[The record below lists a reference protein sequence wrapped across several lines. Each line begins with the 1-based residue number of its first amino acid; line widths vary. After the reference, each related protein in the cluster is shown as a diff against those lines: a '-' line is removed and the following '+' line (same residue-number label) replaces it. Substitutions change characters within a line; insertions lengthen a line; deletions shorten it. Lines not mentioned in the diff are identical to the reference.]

1 MEKGGSVLTT
11 PTRLDVL
18 IPSYNRADQLAL
30 TIESL
35 LTAPVPP
42 MMSVTVMVI
51 DNNSTDGTRSLVE
64 SRMRSD
70 DRLRYVFER
79 QQGRS
84 HALNRGIT
92 STSGDLVGMVDDDE
106 EIDPTWYDRIA
117 RAFADPTLDFIG
129 GPYIPRWA
137 SPPPT
142 WVPEEFGSVIGWVKA
157 GDREAPFDANF
168 PGVLMGGNAVVRR
181 RTLDKVGLY
190 ATRLGR
196 VGNRLLSGE
205 DREFFDRLIASG
217 AKGRYLPDLIIHH
230 HVLAERC
237 TKEYFR
243 SWAFWHGVSM
253 GVLAREH
260 SSASAQSGY
269 FRGPRFLGI
278 ARWRF
283 RKAVSS
289 IVTAV
294 TGRLT
299 RDTNSPRVFAAE
311 LTARE
316 YGGMLYG
323 RHLYGRGQA
332 RGREASPGTMASGN

>member
-1 MEKGGSVLTT
+1 MTAV
-11 PTRLDVL
+11 RLDVL
-18 IPSYNRADQLAL
+18 IPTYNRAGQLSL

-35 LTAPVPP
+35 LAAPVPS
-42 MMSVTVMVI
+42 MMSVVVTVI

-79 QQGRS
+79 NQGRS
-84 HALNRGIT
+84 YALNRGIT
-92 STSGDLVGMVDDDE
+92 STNGDLVGMVDDDE
-106 EIDPTWYDRIA
+106 EIDPTWYGTIA

-129 GPYIPRWA
+129 GPYIPRWE
-137 SPPPT
+137 SPPPS
-142 WVPEEFGSVIGWVKA
+142 WMPEEFGGVVGSVTG
-157 GDREAPFDANF
+157 GDREAPFDANY

-181 RTLDKVGLY
+181 RTLERVGLY
-190 ATRLGR
+190 ATWLGH
-196 VGNRLLSGE
+196 VGRRLLSGE
-205 DREFFDRLIASG
+205 DREFFDRLLASG
-217 AKGRYLPDLIIHH
+217 ARGRYLPDLVIHH

-253 GVLAREH
+253 GVLARETK
-260 SSASAQSGY
+260 SASSQSAY
-269 FRGPRFLGI
+269 FRGPRLFGI
-278 ARWRF
+278 PRWRF

-289 IVTAV
+289 LVTA
-294 TGRLT
+294 TAGRLT
-299 RDTNSPRVFAAE
+299 KAKDSARVFAAE

-323 RHLYGRGQA
+323 RHVYGRG
-332 RGREASPGTMASGN
+332 RTPERNGSPDTMASST